1 MDNEDLA
8 NVINRYIDYLRNL
21 PPEKYQEF
29 RRQSIEALI
38 RTGVLNQ
45 DGTQKESIINWED

>member
-1 MDNEDLA
+1 MDNEELA
-8 NVINRYIDYLRNL
+8 NAINKYIDYLRNL

-29 RRQSIEALI
+29 RRQSIESLI

-45 DGTQKESIINWED
+45 DGTQKESIIKWED